1 MARYLVS
8 WEIDIEDAT
17 SHEDA
22 ARQAF
27 AILQRPSTSAT
38 VFDVIEHDANGEAV
52 TIDLDYID
60 DFPEYVPG
68 PDAYARALD
77 S

>member
-1 MARYLVS
+1 MPRYFVT

-27 AILQRPSTSAT
+27 AYMQRPGTTTT
-38 VFDVIEHDANGEAV
+38 VFDVIEHETAREAV
-52 TIDLDYID
+52 RIDLTELD
-60 DFPEYVPG
+60 EERCG
-68 PDAYARALD
+68 GRAHHC
-77 S
+77 

>member
-1 MARYLVS
+1 MARYFVT

-27 AILQRPSTSAT
+27 AYMQRPGTTTT
-38 VFDVIEHDANGEAV
+38 VFDVTEHDTNGEARR
-52 TIDLDYID
+52 IDLTELD
-60 DFPEYVPG
+60 EE
-68 PDAYARALD
+68 RAA
-77 S
+77 

>member
-1 MARYLVS
+1 MPRYLVG
-8 WEIDIEDAT
+8 WEIDIEDAV

-27 AILQRPSTSAT
+27 VIMQRPNTSAT
-38 VFDVIEHDANGEAV
+38 VFDVIEHDTKGEAV
-52 TIDLDYID
+52 RVDLDYL
-60 DFPEYVPG
+60 DFPEQEPS
-68 PDAYARALD
+68 PDADARALD